1 MKQVQYVGVKSR
13 KMDNIAGT
21 GLVWTPLQV
30 HPVPDDAAAR
40 LLAYPNVWKEFIRE
54 ETHAQTQAEAEAKP
68 QAAPV
73 LKRALRSVQAHSL

>member
-1 MKQVQYVGVKSR
+1 MKQVQYVGIKSR

-21 GLVWTPLQV
+21 GLVWTPLHV

-40 LLAYPNVWKEFIRE
+40 LLAYSNVWKEFVRE
-54 ETHAQTQAEAEAKP
+54 ETNAQTQAEAKP

-73 LKRALRSVQAHSL
+73 LKRALRSVQSQSL